1 MPVEKVEISVTTQS
15 QVMNWGSLPKPVLPK
30 ITIAGTPVP
39 SPAQQPYNVAGWHV
53 LLIDARK
60 DIKNPANFLLNK
72 YLSLRSSDHLWS
84 GTYHAM
90 YNDTNGGMFR
100 DIYVS
105 GNVNSQIAVIASFG
119 LDNNM
124 PPTPDILPVLLELGA
139 GPALQQWETHCTPG
153 SEVGSPSAYVS
164 FPANY
169 VLLGYSA
176 WSYGQGY
183 EKYDYVPGQ
192 QQITTTVTGTFT
204 NIVPG

>member
-15 QVMNWGSLPKPVLPK
+15 QVMKYGALPQPVLPK
-30 ITIAGTPVP
+30 ITMNGTPVP
-39 SPAQQPYNVAGWHV
+39 APAKAPSNVVGWQL
-53 LLIDARK
+53 LLIDSRK
-60 DIKNPANFLLNK
+60 DIKNPANFLLNE
-72 YLSLRSSDHLWS
+72 YLSLRSKDNLWS
-84 GTYHAM
+84 STYHAM
-90 YNDTNGGMFR
+90 YDDVFGGMFR

-105 GNVNSQIAVIASFG
+105 GNVNSQIAIVASFG

-139 GPALQQWETHCTPG
+139 GGALQYWETHSNPG
-153 SEVGSPSAYVS
+153 SEVGSSNAYVS

-183 EKYDYVPGQ
+183 EKYDYVVGQ

-204 NIVPG
+204 NIVPA